1 MLCYTSFESPFL
13 ALCFL
18 LMNVQCR
25 GCSRSFT
32 KEKRALKMMSVVAS
46 HWKLT
51 INWEQSSKLI
61 LLQQHERLPKNSALT
76 ILWSFDIWSKLERWK
91 SLVSRCLL
99 SWPQIKKIILKC
111 CLLLFY
117 ATTVNH
123 FLIGL
128 WQVMKSGFHMTTT
141 DDQLSVWTK
150 KKLQALPK
158 AKFAPKMGWVC
169 VYVMLT
175 GGVLLVWSTTAFWIL
190 AKLLHL
196 RSMLSKSIRCTKI
209 CSACNWH
216 WSTERAQ
223 FFCRTTPD
231 CRLHN

>member
-1 MLCYTSFESPFL
+1 MESTGALPSGGLVSQLVCRFHKYWAYSSKSTVRPKMESCFQDRACSVSSFNFICILDYGKMSGIKQIWAIFFSKCVVKQQRQLEASTTHL
-13 ALCFL
+13 AQKL

-128 WQVMKSGFHMTTT
+128 
-141 DDQLSVWTK
+141 
-150 KKLQALPK
+150 
-158 AKFAPKMGWVC
+158 
-169 VYVMLT
+169 
-175 GGVLLVWSTTAFWIL
+175 
-190 AKLLHL
+190 
-196 RSMLSKSIRCTKI
+196 
-209 CSACNWH
+209 
-216 WSTERAQ
+216 
-223 FFCRTTPD
+223 
-231 CRLHN
+231 